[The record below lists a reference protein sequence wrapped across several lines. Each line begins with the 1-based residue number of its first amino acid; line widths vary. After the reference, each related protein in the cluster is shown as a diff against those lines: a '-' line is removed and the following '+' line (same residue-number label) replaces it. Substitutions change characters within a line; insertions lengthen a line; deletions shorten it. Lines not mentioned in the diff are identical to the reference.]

1 MKRSLQPKILL
12 ILLAVASAGTTALLV
27 MATFDRREPVNDS
40 ALFQQ
45 GLALPAFSLT
55 QRDGRPYGTEQ
66 LRGKVW
72 IVNFIF
78 TRCPSI
84 CPALTRRIAKL
95 QSQLATGRHWSQIR
109 LVTISVDP
117 QYDTPARLTEYAQLH
132 QADSEHWLF
141 LTGDR
146 DAIWT
151 LCEQGFKQTVAENKQ
166 NPAIPILHT
175 SNFLL
180 IDRHLRMRGAY
191 DALKDEPLAEL
202 LRDLQ
207 RVLDETGDI

>member
-1 MKRSLQPKILL
+1 MTFTQPKILL
-12 ILLAVASAGTTALLV
+12 VLLAVASACTTALIV
-27 MATFDRREPVNDS
+27 MATFARHGPSTDNP
-40 ALFQQ
+40 LFQQ
-45 GLALPAFSLT
+45 GLALPQFSLT
-55 QRDGRPYGTEQ
+55 ERQGQPFGSEQ

-78 TRCPSI
+78 TRCPGI
-84 CPALTRRIAKL
+84 CPALTRQMAGL
-95 QSQLATGRHWSQIR
+95 QTELAGHRQWSQIR
-109 LVTISVDP
+109 LVSVSVDP
-117 QYDTPARLTEYAQLH
+117 EYDTPARLRQYAQNH

-141 LTGDR
+141 LTGGR
-146 DAIWT
+146 DQIWT

-191 DALKDEPLAEL
+191 NGLEEEQRAVLK
-202 LRDLQ
+202 RDLQ
-207 RVLDETGDI
+207 RVLDETDPM